1 MYSIFATDESYGFS
15 HQNELTVRS
24 KTDMKWFQSQTIGQ
38 IVIMGYKTFESL
50 NFTPLHNRVNII
62 LCRGYNT
69 PTQFTKCPYSFNRLE
84 TYFVDMDDL
93 DKLFTIL
100 SIGDFIDKDVYVIG
114 GIKTLCHLQK
124 FITASYHSIF
134 KIQSHPT
141 TCYMID
147 KDIIEKK
154 EVLHETVLDDVKITG
169 NGDALNSCGYI
180 IEKLYFKNDYID
192 EELKNFVNTATVE
205 KVNEELLNVIQC
217 KIEEYVTTDDP
228 KMIAC
233 DFLKAYSLIDF
244 VSDEIIKRLKRSI
257 KFEDRIATYKEAYD
271 VDLTIS
277 FVKRSMNVIK
287 LTLRQTYFEL
297 LGDHLKT
304 NGSDEQ

>member
-100 SIGDFIDKDVYVIG
+100 SIGDYIDKDVYVIG
-114 GIKTLCHLQK
+114 GIKTLCYLQK

-134 KIQSHPT
+134 KIQSYPT
-141 TCYMID
+141 SYYMID
-147 KDIIEKK
+147 KNIIEKK
-154 EVLHETVLDDVKITG
+154 EVLHETLLSDVKITG
-169 NGDALNSCGYI
+169 NGDALNSCQYI
-180 IEKLYFKNDYID
+180 IEKLYFKNEYID
-192 EELKNFVNTATVE
+192 TELKKFINTATVE
-205 KVNEELLNVIQC
+205 KVNDELADIMC
-217 KIEEYVTTDDP
+217 SKIEDCLRLDEP
-228 KMIAC
+228 KIMASE
-233 DFLKAYSLIDF
+233 FLKAYSLIDF
-244 VSDEIIKRLKRSI
+244 VSDEIIKRLKKSI
-257 KFEDRIATYKEAYD
+257 EFEDHIASYKEAYD
-271 VDLTIS
+271 VDLIIS
-277 FVKRSMNVIK
+277 FVKRTRSYYK
-287 LTLRQTYFEL
+287 LTLRKTYFKFVSDL
-297 LGDHLKT
+297 SKMKW
-304 NGSDEQ
+304 SDE

>member
-69 PTQFTKCPYSFNRLE
+69 PTQFRNYPYSFNQLE

-100 SIGDFIDKDVYVIG
+100 SIGDYIDKDVYVIG

-141 TCYMID
+141 SYYMID

-169 NGDALNSCGYI
+169 NGDALNSCQYI
-180 IEKLYFKNDYID
+180 IEKLYYKNEYID
-192 EELKNFVNTATVE
+192 TELKNFINTATVE
-205 KVNEELLNVIQC
+205 KVNDELVDIMGD
-217 KIEEYVTTDDP
+217 KIKECLRLDEP
-228 KMIAC
+228 KMMASN
-233 DFLKAYSLIDF
+233 FLMLYSLIDF
-244 VSDEIIKRLKRSI
+244 VSDEIIKHLKRSI
-257 KFEDRIATYKEAYD
+257 EFKDHIASYKEEYD
-271 VDLTIS
+271 VDLIIS
-277 FVKRSMNVIK
+277 LVKRSMNVIK
-287 LTLRQTYFEL
+287 LTLRKTYIKL
-297 LGDHLKT
+297 LEDRLKT
-304 NGSDEQ
+304 NRSDEQ